1 MVDQAKVTSDPAT
14 SPTRAFARNTAE
26 FVHDVV
32 TLGEL
37 QVSLLKLDVAQMAGR
52 LVVPAIVLAV
62 GAVIVLSCVPILLAA
77 LALTMVEVWRWSLPQ
92 AFFFALGCGLLLGG
106 VACLSRVFAIR
117 HRVAVLERSRNELV
131 QNVSWI
137 KQVLKRLGA
146 PHPSPE
152 RFNGN

>member
-1 MVDQAKVTSDPAT
+1 MVDQAKVTSDPAI

-52 LVVPAIVLAV
+52 IVVPAIVLAV
-62 GAVIVLSCVPILLAA
+62 GAVIVLSCMPILLAA
-77 LALTMVEVWRWSLPQ
+77 VALTMVEVWNWSLPQ

-106 VACLSRVFAIR
+106 VASLYGVVAIR
-117 HRVAVLERSRNELV
+117 RSIAVLERSRNELA

-146 PHPSPE
+146 PRSSPE